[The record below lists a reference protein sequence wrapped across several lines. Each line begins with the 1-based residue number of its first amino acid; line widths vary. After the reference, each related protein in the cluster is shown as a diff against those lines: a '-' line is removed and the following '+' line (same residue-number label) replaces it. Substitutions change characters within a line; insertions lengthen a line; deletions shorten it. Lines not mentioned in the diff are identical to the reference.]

1 MTVLGQLCLLIA
13 MVCSGY
19 AAFAAIVGARSQS
32 RGLGR
37 SGLGAALTAVT
48 ALTAVVVMLAYALV
62 TKDFRFE
69 YVARYSDP
77 LLPWHYSLSALW
89 VGQAGSLLLWGWF
102 VAVLAVVFRFTSRQG
117 PRELGELAFGV
128 QMVYL
133 VFLLA
138 IMVFAADPMAP
149 SLVPGASG
157 FARLAE
163 NAGKPAGEGLS
174 PLLQHPAML
183 IHPPIVFLGYAAWGI
198 PFALAAAALISGQLH
213 DAWLQQARPWSL
225 FAWTT
230 LGGGIVLGGE
240 WAYEQ
245 LGWGGYWAWDPV
257 EKGSLMP
264 WLTGT
269 ALIHG
274 LMTWRQGALKKT
286 TLFLAIGTFG
296 LCNFATFLT
305 RSGIFSSLHAFS
317 QSPIG
322 WMFLL
327 WIAACV
333 IGGTVLIV
341 RRRKHLAAEKPLA
354 ALWSREAFILLGIL
368 ALLLLT
374 TVTLLGT
381 LAGAISGLFSA
392 TRIMVGM
399 AFYNNVLIPTGLVLL
414 AVVAAVPLIR
424 WGAGPTRGRV
434 GLLAMAAIIGLLIT
448 LAALAC
454 GVHSPVGL
462 AVAGLVGALLASTL
476 LAVLITLRRDERTSR
491 RSVMSALA
499 QPSPPAPLP
508 NGEGSW
514 RAPLPSGRPWVHG
527 ARPQAGEGRWR
538 SYAGFLIHLGFGC
551 MAIGIAGSSLGSRE
565 TDLSMNR
572 GQTVEWAGR
581 TIRYADL
588 LQQDL
593 RQNVV
598 VAAQLEVNEPAGT
611 SYTLQPAQILY
622 RPQNQWG
629 TKVAIHST
637 FRGDFYV
644 IMHGGSEANKIHLT
658 LIDHPLIRWL
668 WVGGWIGLAGVVL
681 ALWPQR
687 QRRKSADGRPLD
699 HAVIP
704 RPHLADLGVYS
715 RNEQLEP

>member
-1 MTVLGQLCLLIA
+1 MTLLGQLCLLIA
-13 MVCSGY
+13 MICSGY
-19 AAFAAIVGARSQS
+19 AAFAAIVGARSAS

-37 SGLGAALTAVT
+37 SAVGAALTAVA
-48 ALTAVVVMLAYALV
+48 ALTVVVIVLACALV

-69 YVARYSDP
+69 YVTEYSDP

-89 VGQAGSLLLWGWF
+89 VGQAGSLLVWGWF
-102 VAVLAVVFRFTSRQG
+102 VAVLAVIFRFTFRRG
-117 PRELGELAFGV
+117 PHELRDLAFGV
-128 QMVYL
+128 QMTYL
-133 VFLLA
+133 GFLLA
-138 IMVFAADPMAP
+138 VMIFAADPMAP
-149 SLVPGASG
+149 SLTPGA
-157 FARLAE
+157 
-163 NAGKPAGEGLS
+163 KGEGLS

-198 PFALAAAALISGQLH
+198 PFALAAAALVSGRL
-213 DAWLQQARPWSL
+213 DNAWLQPARLWSL

-230 LGGGIVLGGE
+230 LGGGILLGAE

-257 EKGSLMP
+257 ENGSLMP

-286 TLFLAIGTFG
+286 TLLLAIATFG

-327 WIAACV
+327 WIAAFV
-333 IGGTVLIV
+333 AGGTVLIL
-341 RRRKHLAAEKPLA
+341 RRKSQLLAEKPLA
-354 ALWSREAFILLGIL
+354 ALWSREALVLLGIL
-368 ALLLLT
+368 ALVLLT

-381 LAGAISGLFSA
+381 LAGAISGLFST
-392 TRIMVGM
+392 TRIMVGL

-414 AVVAAVPLIR
+414 AVVAVVPLIR
-424 WGAGPTRGRV
+424 WGAGPTRDRA
-434 GLLAMAAIIGLLIT
+434 GLLAIAAVIGLLVIF
-448 LAALAC
+448 AALVC
-454 GVHSPVGL
+454 GVRSPIGL
-462 AVAGLVGALLASTL
+462 AVAGLAGTLVASTF
-476 LAVLITLRRDERTSR
+476 LAIIPLRKGIWWAGAALVPPYAIGTGR
-491 RSVMSALA
+491 R
-499 QPSPPAPLP
+499 
-508 NGEGSW
+508 
-514 RAPLPSGRPWVHG
+514 
-527 ARPQAGEGRWR
+527 R

-565 TDLSMNR
+565 SDLSMTR
-572 GQTVEWAGR
+572 GQTVEWEGR

-588 LQQDL
+588 LQDDL
-593 RQNVV
+593 RQKVV
-598 VAAQLEVNEPAGT
+598 VAAQLEIDEPAGA

-629 TKVAIHST
+629 SKVAIHST
-637 FRGDFYV
+637 FAGDFYV
-644 IMHGGSEANKIHLT
+644 IMHGGSEAKKIHLT

-668 WVGGWIGLAGVVL
+668 WVGGWMGLAGVVI
-681 ALWPQR
+681 AMWPER
-687 QRRKSADGRPLD
+687 QRRMSDEGRPPA

-704 RPHLADLGVYS
+704 CPHLAAFTQHVRHD
-715 RNEQLEP
+715 

>member
-1 MTVLGQLCLLIA
+1 MTSLGQLCLLTA
-13 MVCSGY
+13 MICSGY
-19 AAFAAIVGARSQS
+19 AAFAAIVGARSEN

-37 SGLGAALTAVT
+37 SAVAAAFTAVAALT
-48 ALTAVVVMLAYALV
+48 VVIVVLACALV
-62 TKDFRFE
+62 IKDFRFE
-69 YVARYSDP
+69 YVTEYSDS

-89 VGQAGSLLLWGWF
+89 VGQAGSLLVWGWF
-102 VAVLAVVFRFTSRQG
+102 VAVLAVIFRFTSRRG
-117 PRELGELAFGV
+117 PRELRELAFGT

-133 VFLLA
+133 GFLLA

-149 SLVPGASG
+149 SLVPGA
-157 FARLAE
+157 
-163 NAGKPAGEGLS
+163 KGEGLS

-198 PFALAAAALISGQLH
+198 PFALAAAALISGRPNK
-213 DAWLQQARPWSL
+213 AWLHQARPWSL

-230 LGGGIVLGGE
+230 LGGGILLGAE

-257 EKGSLMP
+257 ENGSLMP

-274 LMTWRQGALKKT
+274 LMTWRQGAFKKT
-286 TLFLAIGTFG
+286 TLFLAIATFG

-327 WIAACV
+327 WIAAFAV
-333 IGGTVLIV
+333 GGTALIL
-341 RRRKHLAAEKPLA
+341 RRKKQLLAEKPLA
-354 ALWSREAFILLGIL
+354 ALSSREALVLLGIL
-368 ALLLLT
+368 ALTLLT

-381 LAGAISGLFSA
+381 LAGAISGLFSP
-392 TRIMVGM
+392 TPIMVGL

-414 AVVAAVPLIR
+414 AVVAAVPLVR

-434 GLLAMAAIIGLLIT
+434 HLLNVAGIIGLLV
-448 LAALAC
+448 ALSALVC
-454 GVHSPVGL
+454 RVRSPIGL
-462 AVAGLVGALLASTL
+462 AVAGLAGTLLASTI
-476 LAVLITLRRDERTSR
+476 LAIAADSQAGQVR
-491 RSVMSALA
+491 
-499 QPSPPAPLP
+499 
-508 NGEGSW
+508 
-514 RAPLPSGRPWVHG
+514 RPWLNLFSAFAWH
-527 ARPQAGEGRWR
+527 RR

-551 MAIGIAGSSLGSRE
+551 MAIGIAGSSLGSHE
-565 TDLSMNR
+565 TDLSMTR
-572 GQTVEWAGR
+572 GETVEFEGR
-581 TIRYADL
+581 AIHYADL
-588 LQQDL
+588 LQTDL
-593 RQNVV
+593 RQKVV
-598 VAAQLEVNEPAGT
+598 VAAQLEVNEPTGA
-611 SYTLQPAQILY
+611 SYTLQPSQILY

-629 TKVAIHST
+629 SKVAIHST

-644 IMHGGSEANKIHLT
+644 IMRGGSEAKKIHLT
-658 LIDHPLIRWL
+658 LIDHPLMRWL
-668 WVGGWIGLAGVVL
+668 WVGGWIGLVGVVI

-687 QRRKSADGRPLD
+687 QRDESDEGRPLA

-704 RPHLADLGVYS
+704 PPHLARLTQSVRHD
-715 RNEQLEP
+715 